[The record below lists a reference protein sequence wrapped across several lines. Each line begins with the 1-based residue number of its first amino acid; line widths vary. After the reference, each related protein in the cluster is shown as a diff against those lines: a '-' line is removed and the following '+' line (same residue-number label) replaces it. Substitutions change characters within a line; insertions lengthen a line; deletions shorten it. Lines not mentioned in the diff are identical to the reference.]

1 MRLQDL
7 YGKRVGIL
15 RLEDYAPTV
24 NSTGYQQM
32 TSSQTW
38 VVKDWN
44 RVSNDI
50 EGCTISGTGNE
61 QFSLPPGK
69 YWFRGSTCWHT
80 DAANATGGMALKN
93 VTADEYIDGIQG
105 NQTSSHTT
113 NSGGQIFFGVFEI
126 TTQSVFQWQF
136 CGNAAI
142 FQCGVNFQ
150 ETGVAA
156 EEIFCSVTIMKVG

>member
-24 NSTGYQQM
+24 NSTGWQEM
-32 TSSQTW
+32 TTNQYW

-44 RVSNDI
+44 RISNDI

-69 YWFRGSTCWHT
+69 YWFRGSTCWHSN
-80 DAANATGGMALKN
+80 AANCTGGMALKN
-93 VTADEYIDGIQG
+93 VTADEYIDGIGG

-126 TTQSVFQWQF
+126 TTQSVFQFQF
-136 CGNAAI
+136 SGTSAI
-142 FQCGVNFQ
+142 FYCGVRFQ

>member
-24 NSTGYQQM
+24 NSTGWQQM
-32 TSSQTW
+32 DTSKYW

-44 RVSNDI
+44 RISNNID
-50 EGCTISGTGNE
+50 GCTISGTGNE

-80 DAANATGGMALKN
+80 DASGSSGGMALKN

-136 CGNAAI
+136 SGSAAI
-142 FQCGVNFQ
+142 FQCGVRFQ